1 MTHIPRVYVDGREFV
16 PKLAPAINQN
26 QTLAQYLK
34 QLREEAGVS
43 PADVEAMTGLRAFQV
58 EAWERET
65 STLRFSE
72 AALLARVYGVSL
84 DLFGARIMAV
94 VDSARGE
101 AATQPPFISH
111 PSGTVV
117 PVEGK
122 VPPQIQTKLEAE
134 AERAGQEPD
143 PEALAAVEE
152 YRETRPEI
160 AAAWD
165 PDLDDTDEFVE
176 SDAPAAP
183 ERSDALEQAEEQAA
197 IEEDIAPAAPE
208 KLQTKKSSIA
218 NLLRDL

>member
-26 QTLAQYLK
+26 QTLADYLK

-43 PADVEAMTGLRAFQV
+43 PADVQAMTGIYTWQL
-58 EAWERET
+58 EAWEKET

-84 DLFGARIMAV
+84 DLFGARIMAI

-101 AATQPPFISH
+101 EATQPPFISH
-111 PSGTVV
+111 PSGTVI
-117 PVEGK
+117 PVEDK
-122 VPPQIQTKLEAE
+122 VPPQIQAKLGAE
-134 AERAGQEPD
+134 AEHAGQELD
-143 PEALAAVEE
+143 PEALAAVDAH
-152 YRETRPEI
+152 REAHPEI

-165 PDLDDTDEFVE
+165 PDLDDSDEFVE
-176 SDAPAAP
+176 TESVEKAAP
-183 ERSDALEQAEEQAA
+183 MPLVEEAA
-197 IEEDIAPAAPE
+197 AAASKIQETAAVPA
-208 KLQTKKSSIA
+208 KLHSKKSSIA

>member
-101 AATQPPFISH
+101 EATQPPFISH

-122 VPPQIQTKLEAE
+122 APPKIQASAE
-134 AERAGQEPD
+134 AQQDLPIEGAQ
-143 PEALAAVEE
+143 AAVEE
-152 YRETRPEI
+152 YRAAHPEI
-160 AAAWD
+160 AAMWD
-165 PDLDDTDEFVE
+165 PDVDDSDEFVE
-176 SDAPAAP
+176 GEAPAAP

-197 IEEDIAPAAPE
+197 LEEDSAPAVPE